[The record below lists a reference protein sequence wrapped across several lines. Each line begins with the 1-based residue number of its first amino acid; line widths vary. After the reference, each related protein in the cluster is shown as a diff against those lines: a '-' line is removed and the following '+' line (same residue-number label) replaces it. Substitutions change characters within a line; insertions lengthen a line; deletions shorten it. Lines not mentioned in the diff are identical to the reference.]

1 MKEYPCSSTDLP
13 AWLAQAY
20 PFARRE
26 IDLDGR
32 RMNLVDEGEG
42 PCVLLMHGNPTWSY
56 LWRKV
61 IPPLVEAGF
70 RVVAPDMIGLGLSE
84 KPRRVEAHSMA
95 FHVENLVTLVGLLDL
110 KGMIVVGQDWG
121 GPQVAG
127 MAARCPDRVVGAVF
141 ANTAIQPPDR
151 RIKATKFHRFANRP
165 FVSTVAFRG
174 FNFPMPMLPKVQGDP
189 ASLGPD
195 EMRAYRYPLS
205 SWGNRAA
212 PLALARMVPIGE
224 DHPSI
229 AGLAQCEAWAKTFS
243 GPVSLVW
250 GLRDPILGR
259 SLKRVQA
266 LFPDAPVTETQAG
279 HFLQEEVPE
288 ALVAAIQ
295 DVARRVPQ
303 G

>member
-1 MKEYPCSSTDLP
+1 MKEYPCSSTDVP
-13 AWLAQAY
+13 QWLSATY
-20 PFARRE
+20 PFKRRE
-26 IDLDGR
+26 IDINGR

-42 PCVLLMHGNPTWSY
+42 RCVLLMHGNPTWSY

-84 KPRRVEAHSMA
+84 KPRRVDAHSMA
-95 FHVENLVTLVGLLDL
+95 FHVENLVTLIQLLELED
-110 KGMIVVGQDWG
+110 MVVVGQDWG

-127 MAARCPDRVVGAVF
+127 MAAQCPERVTGAVF

-151 RIKATKFHRFANRP
+151 RMKATKFHRFANRP
-165 FVSTVAFRG
+165 IISTVAFRG
-174 FNFPMPMLPKVQGDP
+174 LNFPLPMLPKVQGDP

-195 EMRAYRYPLS
+195 EMRAYRYPLAG
-205 SWGNRAA
+205 WRNRAA

-229 AGLAQCEAWAKTFS
+229 AGLAQCEAWAKTFD

-250 GLRDPILGR
+250 GGRDPILGR
-259 SLKRVQA
+259 SLKRVRE

-288 ALVAAIQ
+288 ALVAAIREV
-295 DVARRVPQ
+295 DGCSAAN
-303 G
+303 